1 MKITLKN
8 FRCYKDRSFTLPD
21 TGLTLLSGVSGS
33 GKSTLI
39 KSVFYA
45 LYGKIK
51 KPCSFGANSCS
62 VELQY
67 KNVTIFRSTKPNI
80 LKVTIENTSYEDDA
94 AQSYI
99 DSFMGLTKDEFEIS
113 GYIAQKNSVC
123 ILSLP
128 PLEQIKTIQ
137 TLSIQETV
145 TALKDKIKT
154 LLKESNDE
162 LTKLSTQLQFS
173 KEEFSNCK
181 KVELDT
187 TISNDEIEANS
198 LIIKELPIKI
208 ADLNTKK
215 EILVNKL
222 NSIKNL
228 EKELKISKASKQQL
242 EKEISEKR
250 KIRSEIVSYNK
261 PEDLKELEKSIKYLE
276 TKNEYENILKQETED
291 KEIRKTFLH
300 KNILDS
306 EKVKEYTIQLEYI
319 KLVEKIGTRK
329 SLQKKLN
336 ELEKNRDELIQKLEN
351 ADILNC
357 PKCDSSLK
365 LKNGVLELMLTNQKY
380 NSSSFDKNKLKKE
393 IGLLESTIAKTQNN
407 LDILDTPEFGEIL
420 ITDTSS
426 NLEILLSKDK
436 EYRSELKTLESGI
449 SKQLEKLIQKLE
461 TMTPI
466 EGDLVQLKKR
476 FADEQKREILYKQY
490 VAETKRIDADIMN
503 LITKLDATS
512 SKIENIES
520 KLDIDSNTIE
530 FQLYET
536 KNNLESLNT
545 EYKNELA
552 KKERYDS
559 YKQSY
564 ELFKNYEK
572 WSKRVEKYSENH
584 KEAENKHI
592 GLLTIKEKYRQ
603 AEIFAVESTL
613 NSINQHTQHYLD
625 HFFPDDPMYV
635 KLDIVN
641 QTEIKTIINYKGYE
655 YDSITQLSGGEF
667 DRCVLASV
675 CGVNTM
681 MNCPMLFLD
690 ESLASLDA
698 ENNTD
703 ILGFLKEL
711 STTKLIAVCSH
722 EAIEGVFDSKVYI

>member
-8 FRCYKDRSFTLPD
+8 FRCYKDRIFTLPD

-51 KPCSFGANSCS
+51 KPCSFGVNSCS

-80 LKVTIENTSYEDDA
+80 LKVTIENTIYEDDA

-145 TALKDKIKT
+145 TTLKEKLKS

-162 LTKLSTQLQFS
+162 LTKLATQLQFS

-181 KVELDT
+181 KVECPEA
-187 TISNDEIEANS
+187 ISEDEIENNTKK
-198 LIIKELPIKI
+198 LKELPDKI
-208 ADLNTKK
+208 EALNTEK
-215 EILVNKL
+215 EMLLNKL

-228 EKELKISKASKQQL
+228 EKELKASKSSKQQL

-250 KIRSEIVSYNK
+250 KIRSEIVNYNK
-261 PEDLKELEKSIKYLE
+261 PEDLKELELAINYLE
-276 TKNEYENILKQETED
+276 TKNEYENTLKQETED
-291 KEIRKTFLH
+291 KESRRIFLH
-300 KNILDS
+300 KNIMDS
-306 EKVKEYTIQLEYI
+306 DKVKELTIQLEYS
-319 KLVEKIGTRK
+319 KLVQKIGSK
-329 SLQKKLN
+329 EDLQKNLN
-336 ELEKNRDELIQKLEN
+336 KLEKNRNELLNKLEN
-351 ADILNC
+351 ADIMIC
-357 PKCDSSLK
+357 PNCDSSLK
-365 LKNGVLELMLTNQKY
+365 LKNGVLEITDQSCSK
-380 NSSSFDKNKLKKE
+380 SDKNKLKKE
-393 IGLLESTIAKTQNN
+393 IGLLESTIAKVKNSLET
-407 LDILDTPEFGEIL
+407 LSEFGEIKIETDLEKIESL
-420 ITDTSS
+420 I
-426 NLEILLSKDK
+426 SKNK
-436 EYRSELKTLESGI
+436 EYVSELNMLDSRF
-449 SKQLEKLIQKLE
+449 SKHLQKLIQKLE
-461 TMTPI
+461 SMTPI
-466 EGDLVQLKKR
+466 DGDLDQLKKR
-476 FADEQKREILYKQY
+476 FADEQKRDILYKQY

-503 LITKLDATS
+503 LVTKIDANK
-512 SKIENIES
+512 SKLIMLES
-520 KLDIDSNTIE
+520 KLDKDSNTIE
-530 FQLYET
+530 SELNDT
-536 KNNLESLNT
+536 KYKLEFLNT

-552 KKERYDS
+552 KKEVYNLYRQKYD
-559 YKQSY
+559 
-564 ELFKNYEK
+564 LFKNYEK
-572 WSKRVEKYSENH
+572 WSKRVEKYTENH

-613 NSINQHTQHYLD
+613 NSINQHTQYYLD
-625 HFFPDDPMYV
+625 HFFPDDPMHV
-635 KLDIVN
+635 KLEIVN